1 MTEQAA
7 PDGYL
12 IDDATRVI
20 QINGNENAQFVF
32 TNTQKPSFRL
42 VKLDSYSG
50 LGLAGATFRIAQIE
64 DGSHYLDRVT
74 DTKGEINISDLEPGI
89 YSVVEMDAPE
99 GYVKDSREYHVE
111 LFPGQN
117 SELVVSNDRMPNLE
131 ILKTDAITGKPVA
144 GVTFTVKRVD
154 SSTLTTVTLTGMAA
168 AIWKS

>member
-1 MTEQAA
+1 M
-7 PDGYL
+7 
-12 IDDATRVI
+12 
-20 QINGNENAQFVF
+20 
-32 TNTQKPSFRL
+32 
-42 VKLDSYSG
+42 KLDSYSG

-117 SELVVSNDRMPNLE
+117 SELVGSNDRMPNL
-131 ILKTDAITGKPVA
+131 
-144 GVTFTVKRVD
+144 
-154 SSTLTTVTLTGMAA
+154 
-168 AIWKS
+168 